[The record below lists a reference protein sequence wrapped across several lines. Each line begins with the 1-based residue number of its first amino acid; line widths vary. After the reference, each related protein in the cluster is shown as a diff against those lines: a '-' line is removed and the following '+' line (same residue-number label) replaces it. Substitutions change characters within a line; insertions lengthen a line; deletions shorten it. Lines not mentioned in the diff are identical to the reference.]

1 MCFAERR
8 RLFTTE
14 GSKPRHEYVQSLELS
29 HKTPNVFV
37 DFIASRIIETQK
49 DLLRLLN
56 DGGVNGGVKSNDGGA
71 NGGVNLEELIFEYIA
86 QHPGIKAPA
95 IAEGVQKSLRTT
107 QRYLKTLS
115 DSGRIEFRG
124 APKNG
129 GYYQITNNK

>member
-1 MCFAERR
+1 
-8 RLFTTE
+8 
-14 GSKPRHEYVQSLELS
+14 LS

-71 NGGVNLEELIFEYIA
+71 NGGVKSNDGGANGGVKSNDGGVNLEELIFEYIA

-95 IAEGVQKSLRTT
+95 IAEELQKSLRTT

>member
-1 MCFAERR
+1 MF
-8 RLFTTE
+8 L
-14 GSKPRHEYVQSLELS
+14 RHEYVQSLELS

-56 DGGVNGGVKSNDGGA
+56 DGGVKSNNGGV

-86 QHPGIKAPA
+86 QHLGIKAPA
-95 IAEGVQKSLRTT
+95 IAEGAQKSLRTT
-107 QRYLKTLS
+107 QRYLKMLS

-124 APKNG
+124 APQNG